1 MLSRGVPQDNTW
13 REEGK
18 HIFDLILQF
27 MAAVRR
33 FAEALDPPADV
44 EATETPR
51 TTLHAVQPAHDK
63 CITALDQWIM
73 SYAPGARNLGRRDP
87 SRGGFTLL
95 SAAFQDAYKSVVL
108 AHLSILGLAY
118 LDEQLTADGLT
129 ERVKEALG
137 LAVDWYDVA
146 MGFAQ
151 SVIDDCIKSDR
162 GKTVGESL
170 GSASSFAIFSMYQGR
185 VPDAARK
192 AYDELHPYLNEL
204 QAQPAQR

>member
-1 MLSRGVPQDNTW
+1 VLSRGIPQDNAW

-18 HIFDLILQF
+18 HIFDLVLQF
-27 MAAVRR
+27 MAAVQS
-33 FAEALDPPADV
+33 FAEALDPPGDL
-44 EATETPR
+44 EAAEDPR
-51 TTLHAVQPAHDK
+51 TAFRAVQPAHDK
-63 CITALDQWIM
+63 CIAALDQWIM

-118 LDEQLTADGLT
+118 YDEQLAAEGLT
-129 ERVKEALG
+129 DRVTEALG

-151 SVIDDCIKSDR
+151 SVIDEAIQSDR
-162 GKTVGESL
+162 GKTVKPL
-170 GSASSFAIFSMYQGR
+170 GSVSSYAIFSMYRDR
-185 VPDAARK
+185 VPDSARK
-192 AYDELHPYLNEL
+192 AYDELQPYLNEL
-204 QAQPAQR
+204 NAQPVKR